1 MCNKDCFNC
10 IYSDCIND
18 RLDSEDFK
26 RDFSDNDLLSH
37 EKKLAKARNARYRER
52 HRKELNRKSLAWNNA
67 NKERVTESTRKWQ
80 KQNRERINAM
90 KRKRYAENPEYYRQK
105 QNEYR
110 QRKREEK
117 LLNASCTC
125 V

>member
-18 RLDSEDFK
+18 RLDAEDFK
-26 RDFSDNDLLSH
+26 RDSSDDLLSH
-37 EKKLAKARNARYRER
+37 EKKLAKARNARYREN
-52 HRKELNRKSLAWNNA
+52 HQEELKRKSIAWNNA
-67 NKERVTESTRKWQ
+67 NKERVLDTTKKWQ
-80 KQNRERINAM
+80 QENKARISAM

-117 LLNASCTC
+117 LLNASCAC

>member
-18 RLDSEDFK
+18 RLDAEDFK

-37 EKKLAKARNARYRER
+37 EKKLAKARNARYREN
-52 HRKELNRKSLAWNNA
+52 HREELKRKSIAWNNA
-67 NKERVTESTRKWQ
+67 NKERVLYTTKKWQ
-80 KQNRERINAM
+80 QENKARISAM

-110 QRKREEK
+110 RRKREEK
-117 LLNASCTC
+117 LLNTSCGC